1 MISVPKVIRNVI
13 ICHNFKLDV
22 SLLIYNKGF
31 HFPSTK
37 KKQGISFIREEIY
50 LHLNLE
56 NTNHGTY
63 Y

>member
-31 HFPSTK
+31 HLLEK
-37 KKQGISFIREEIY
+37 RYIY